1 MTLPTS
7 LPVDAE
13 LGALLEPISESAES
27 GADLDGTL
35 ELSAF
40 EMTVREPEAPSIAGV
55 EWQDERDWR
64 AIESTALKLLAKSK
78 DLRIAVQ
85 LARARCQTQG
95 LPAFCDVVRFICEL
109 AQRHWTS
116 VYPRLDA
123 EGAEPTAR
131 LNALEELTSP
141 PLLDQLRR
149 ARLAVVPGLGPVTI
163 KEAIAST
170 IGGSKDAKRVR
181 AVLDALGPDAVEQHL
196 AQLRATR
203 EALAQLGAF
212 VLEQSKTAVR
222 IKQLVAPK
230 GERPAILDVLET
242 LFAEAQQR
250 HAALSV
256 AAAGGAAADAVAA
269 TGSANAMPGAH
280 PGVIASRSD
289 VIATL
294 DRVCDYYTA
303 TEPSSPV
310 PLLLRRAQ
318 RLVPM
323 DFLALVRDL
332 AQERVVD
339 IAKTAGLD
347 PEPPRPDAQGQQYAD
362 NQFRADAQFNESHHN

>member
-7 LPVDAE
+7 LPLDAE
-13 LGALLEPISESAES
+13 LGALLEPISESAAA
-27 GADLDGTL
+27 GPDLDGTL

-40 EMTVREPEAPSIAGV
+40 EMTVREPEAPPIAGV

-64 AIESTALKLLAKSK
+64 AIESTALKLLAKSR

-95 LPAFCDVVRFICEL
+95 LPAFCDVVRFTCEL

-116 VYPRLDA
+116 VYPQLDA

-131 LNALEELTSP
+131 VNALEELTSP

-149 ARLAVVPGLGPVTI
+149 TRLPVAPGLGPVTI

-181 AVLDALGPDAVEQHL
+181 AVLDAIGPDAVEQHL
-196 AQLRATR
+196 AQFRATR
-203 EALAQLGAF
+203 EALDQLGAF

-222 IKQLVAPK
+222 IKPLVAPQ
-230 GERPAILDVLET
+230 GERPGMLDVLVT

-250 HAALSV
+250 RAALSGAAGD
-256 AAAGGAAADAVAA
+256 AAAAAVASDCSASA
-269 TGSANAMPGAH
+269 T

-347 PEPPRPDAQGQQYAD
+347 PEPPRPDAQ
-362 NQFRADAQFNESHHN
+362 FNESHHN